1 MRRLLLSTRV
11 LPSALAAAAL
21 TTACGGRD
29 AGTGGGSTLQYY
41 LSADPQTLDPALST
55 DVQSGEV
62 VTTLFDNLTQFDVD
76 GKLVPGL
83 ATRWE
88 ADSTGRIY
96 TFHLRTDATFVG
108 GRKVTAGDAR
118 ASILRALR
126 PGSRG
131 GRQWPLLPIEGASAF
146 AAGRSEGVSG
156 IAVPDDSTITF
167 RLEEP
172 LNIFPKFMAMPVAA
186 VVPTPTPADFAQHPV
201 GSGPWKF
208 VSWSHDDAIVLARN
222 EHWWGG
228 TPKSDTLRI
237 RIIPEALTQA
247 AEYESGRLSIVE
259 IPFSETRRWEENHKA
274 EIQRRPTIRDLYI
287 ALNTTRGPLKDVR
300 VRRALNMGVDVG
312 TMLSTVMSDRGVR
325 AAGTIPPGIAGYDS
339 TRSPYKYD
347 PEGARR
353 LLAEAGFG
361 SGISLKLWRSQ
372 RPELARLAQSVQQ
385 DLGRVGVKV
394 EILER
399 DAPTV
404 RAAVRNGEADM
415 YLGDWYADYP
425 DPENFTYPLFHS
437 KNKGP
442 GGNYAFLADPVL
454 DSMIVRL
461 RTTTDEA
468 EKTALARAVDAR
480 VFDAAPWIFLWFP
493 IDMWAA
499 RPGLEGWRIPA
510 VFTAQRWTE
519 ARLTR

>member
-1 MRRLLLSTRV
+1 
-11 LPSALAAAAL
+11 
-21 TTACGGRD
+21 
-29 AGTGGGSTLQYY
+29 
-41 LSADPQTLDPALST
+41 
-55 DVQSGEV
+55 
-62 VTTLFDNLTQFDVD
+62 
-76 GKLVPGL
+76 
-83 ATRWE
+83 
-88 ADSTGRIY
+88 
-96 TFHLRTDATFVG
+96 
-108 GRKVTAGDAR
+108 
-118 ASILRALR
+118 
-126 PGSRG
+126 
-131 GRQWPLLPIEGASAF
+131 
-146 AAGRSEGVSG
+146 
-156 IAVPDDSTITF
+156 
-167 RLEEP
+167 
-172 LNIFPKFMAMPVAA
+172 MPVAA
-186 VVPTPTPADFAQHPV
+186 VVPTPTPPGFDQAPV
-201 GSGPWKF
+201 GSGPWRF

-228 TPKSDTLRI
+228 APKSDSLRI

-259 IPFSETRRWEENHKA
+259 IPFSETRRWEADHA
-274 EIQRRPTIRDLYI
+274 SEIQRRPTIRDLYI
-287 ALNTTRGPLKDVR
+287 ALNTTRGPLRDVR
-300 VRRALNMGVDVG
+300 VRRALNMGVDVK

-325 AAGTIPPGIAGYDS
+325 AAGTIPPGIAGHDS
-339 TRSPYKYD
+339 TRAPYRYD
-347 PEGARR
+347 PDSARR
-353 LLAEAGFG
+353 LLAAAGFG
-361 SGISLKLWRSQ
+361 AGFPVKLWRSQ

-385 DLGRVGVKV
+385 DLGRIGVKV
-394 EILER
+394 EIIER

-404 RAAVRNGEADM
+404 RAAVRNGEADL

-425 DPENFTYPLFHS
+425 DPENFTFPLFHS

-454 DSMIVRL
+454 DSMILRL

-519 ARLTR
+519 ARLTK

>member
-1 MRRLLLSTRV
+1 
-11 LPSALAAAAL
+11 
-21 TTACGGRD
+21 
-29 AGTGGGSTLQYY
+29 
-41 LSADPQTLDPALST
+41 
-55 DVQSGEV
+55 V

-96 TFHLRTDATFVG
+96 TFHLRTDATFLG
-108 GRKVTAGDAR
+108 GRKVVAGDAR

-126 PGSRG
+126 PGSKG
-131 GRQWPLLPIEGASAF
+131 GRQWPLLPIEGAAAF

-186 VVPTPTPADFAQHPV
+186 VVPTPVSDTFAQHPV

-222 EHWWGG
+222 EKWWGG
-228 TPKSDTLRI
+228 APKSDTLRI

-259 IPFSETRRWEENHKA
+259 IPFSETHRWEENHKA

-287 ALNTTRGPLKDVR
+287 ALNTTRGPLRDVR

-339 TRSPYKYD
+339 TRAPYRFD

-361 SGISLKLWRSQ
+361 SGIALKLWRSQ

-385 DLGRVGVKV
+385 DLGRIGVKV

-437 KNKGP
+437 RNKGP

-454 DSMIVRL
+454 DSMITRL
-461 RTTTDEA
+461 RTTTDEN
-468 EKTALARAVDAR
+468 EKTTLARTVDAR

-519 ARLTR
+519 ARLTK

>member
-11 LPSALAAAAL
+11 LPAALATLAT
-21 TTACGGRD
+21 TTACGGSD
-29 AGTGGGSTLQYY
+29 TGSGGGSTLQYY

-76 GKLVPGL
+76 GKVVPGL

-96 TFHLRTDATFVG
+96 TFHLRTDATFLD
-108 GRKVTAGDAR
+108 GRKVTAADSR

-126 PGSRG
+126 PGSKG
-131 GRQWPLLPIEGASAF
+131 GRQWPLLPIEGASAY

-156 IAVPDDSTITF
+156 IAVPNDSTITF

-222 EHWWGG
+222 EKWWGG

-274 EIQRRPTIRDLYI
+274 
-287 ALNTTRGPLKDVR
+287 
-300 VRRALNMGVDVG
+300 
-312 TMLSTVMSDRGVR
+312 
-325 AAGTIPPGIAGYDS
+325 
-339 TRSPYKYD
+339 
-347 PEGARR
+347 
-353 LLAEAGFG
+353 
-361 SGISLKLWRSQ
+361 
-372 RPELARLAQSVQQ
+372 
-385 DLGRVGVKV
+385 
-394 EILER
+394 
-399 DAPTV
+399 
-404 RAAVRNGEADM
+404 
-415 YLGDWYADYP
+415 
-425 DPENFTYPLFHS
+425 
-437 KNKGP
+437 
-442 GGNYAFLADPVL
+442 
-454 DSMIVRL
+454 
-461 RTTTDEA
+461 
-468 EKTALARAVDAR
+468 
-480 VFDAAPWIFLWFP
+480 
-493 IDMWAA
+493 
-499 RPGLEGWRIPA
+499 
-510 VFTAQRWTE
+510 
-519 ARLTR
+519 

>member
-1 MRRLLLSTRV
+1 MRRLSLTPLL
-11 LPSALAAAAL
+11 LPTLAIGAAL
-21 TTACGGRD
+21 SCSGD
-29 AGTGGGSTLQYY
+29 ARGADASTLRYY

-62 VTTLFDNLTQFDVD
+62 VATLFDNLVQFDVD
-76 GKLVPGL
+76 GALVPGL

-88 ADSTGRIY
+88 PDSTGRVY
-96 TFHLRTDATFVG
+96 TFHLRADATFPG
-108 GRKVTAGDAR
+108 DRKVTAHDAE
-118 ASILRALR
+118 ASVLRALT
-126 PGSRG
+126 PGIKG
-131 GRQWPLLPIEGASAF
+131 GRQWPLLPIKGAADYL
-146 AAGRSEGVSG
+146 AGRTTTVPG
-156 IAVPDDSTITF
+156 ISVPNDSTIVFT
-167 RLEEP
+167 LEEP
-172 LNIFPKFMAMPVAA
+172 LNIFPKFLAMPVAA

-222 EHWWGG
+222 EKYWGG
-228 TPKSDTLRI
+228 APRSGTLRI
-237 RIIPEALTQA
+237 RIIPEELTQA
-247 AEYESGRLSIVE
+247 AEYESGNLSVVE
-259 IPFSETRRWEENHKA
+259 IPFGETRRWEQQHGA

-287 ALNTTRGPLKDVR
+287 SLNTTRGPLKDVR
-300 VRRALNMGVDVG
+300 VRRALNMAVDVG
-312 TMLSTVMSDRGVR
+312 TMLSTVMSGRGIR
-325 AAGTIPPGIAGYDS
+325 AAGSIPPGIVGYDS
-339 TRSPYKYD
+339 TRAPYRYD
-347 PEGARR
+347 PDAARR
-353 LLAEAGFG
+353 LLADAGYG
-361 SGISLKLWRSQ
+361 GGLSLKLWRSQ
-372 RPELARLAQSVQQ
+372 RPELARLAQAVQQ
-385 DLGRVGVKV
+385 DLARIGVKV

-461 RTTTDEA
+461 RTTTDES
-468 EKTALARAVDAR
+468 EKARIAREVDAR
-480 VFDAAPWIFLWFP
+480 VFDAAPWLFLWFP
-493 IDMWAA
+493 IDMWAT

-510 VFTAQRWTE
+510 VFTGQRWTE
-519 ARLTR
+519 ARLTK

>member
-1 MRRLLLSTRV
+1 MRRLVFRV
-11 LPSALAAAAL
+11 PALCSVLGAAL
-21 TTACGGRD
+21 LAGCGGGEGSS
-29 AGTGGGSTLQYY
+29 AGGATLQYY
-41 LSADPQTLDPALST
+41 LTADPQTLDPALST

-88 ADSTGRIY
+88 ADSTGAVY
-96 TFHLRTDATFVG
+96 TFHLRTDATFLG
-108 GRKVTAGDAR
+108 GRMLTAADSR
-118 ASILRALR
+118 ASILRALA
-126 PGSRG
+126 PGARG
-131 GRQWPLLPIEGASAF
+131 GRQWPLLPIRGAAAY
-146 AAGRSEGVSG
+146 AAGAAKDVAG
-156 IAVPDDSTITF
+156 IRVPDDSTIVFT
-167 RLEEP
+167 LEEP
-172 LNIFPKFMAMPVAA
+172 LNIFPKFLAMPVAA

-228 TPKSDTLRI
+228 APKSDSLRI

-259 IPFSETRRWEENHKA
+259 IPFSETRRWEADHA
-274 EIQRRPTIRDLYI
+274 SEIQRRPTIRDLYI
-287 ALNTTRGPLKDVR
+287 ALNTTRGPLRDVR
-300 VRRALNMGVDVG
+300 VRRALNMGVDVK

-325 AAGTIPPGIAGYDS
+325 AAGTIPPGIAGHDS
-339 TRSPYKYD
+339 TRAPYRYD
-347 PEGARR
+347 PDSARR
-353 LLAEAGFG
+353 LLAAAGFG
-361 SGISLKLWRSQ
+361 AGFPVKLWRSQ

-385 DLGRVGVKV
+385 DLGRIGVKV
-394 EILER
+394 EIIER

-404 RAAVRNGEADM
+404 RAAVRNGEADL

-425 DPENFTYPLFHS
+425 DPENFTFPLFHS

-454 DSMIVRL
+454 DSMILRL

-519 ARLTR
+519 ARLTK